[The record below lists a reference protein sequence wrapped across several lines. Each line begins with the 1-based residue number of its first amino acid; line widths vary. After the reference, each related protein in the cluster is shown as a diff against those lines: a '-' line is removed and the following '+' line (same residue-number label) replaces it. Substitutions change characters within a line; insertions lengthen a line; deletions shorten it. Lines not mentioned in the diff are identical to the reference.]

1 MKNHTL
7 QAQTTL
13 YSRIQ
18 VPNLRYYDIGKTG
31 KMKRRVQRLN
41 IGSMKTI

>member
-31 KMKRRVQRLN
+31 KMKRVQRLN